1 MSTTALQQ
9 ILRYADWG
17 WCVVPLHTPLG
28 GGCSCRKPGCDA
40 RGKHP
45 RVSNWTHEAT
55 TDLSIIRRWWKQW
68 PNANVGIATGNHL
81 YALDVDGDQGRE
93 TLAQLEARYGALPDT
108 PRSLTGGGGE
118 HYLFSLPHG
127 VTLKNT
133 VRFAPG
139 LDTRG
144 PGGQI
149 VAAPSLHASGKHYRW
164 DAGAHPDDL
173 EVAEMPGW
181 LIMLIQQT
189 PAPLESRVPHVRDQ
203 ATMIPTGR
211 RDHTLFTTA
220 CSLRG
225 QGYSAQEILA
235 VLEVMNATRCLPPL
249 PPAQVHAKV
258 EQAMRYPA
266 GRPRGEEEPVRRTA
280 VRISA
285 ADLLAKTLPPLVYVV
300 EDILPA
306 GATLL
311 TGKSK
316 DGKSLMA
323 YNLAVAVA
331 SGGRALGRFAVQ
343 QGAVWYLAL
352 EDGERRA
359 QARVRAQMELY
370 SIPPLALANLEMTL
384 WEAPR
389 LGQGLEEEMIAQIT
403 RFPETRLIIVDI
415 LEKVR
420 PLRHRGGSV
429 YEDDYQ
435 ATQSLT
441 RLAQDHNVAV
451 LIIHHANKLNPTDFR
466 DSASGSMSL
475 IGGADNFW
483 SLNRQALSSDAT
495 LRITGRDILEEQELA
510 LEFKEGYWTVLGK
523 AAEVHQSKER
533 QEIIAVLQASGRP
546 MTPSQIA
553 RDMQKHPTT
562 TKRLLRMMLESG
574 VILQPFEGHYAV
586 NPMNPMNRVN
596 P

>member
-1 MSTTALQQ
+1 MSTTLLQQ

-17 WCVVPLHTPLG
+17 WCVVPLHTPRE
-28 GGCSCRKPGCDA
+28 GGCSCRMKDCPGI
-40 RGKHP
+40 GKHP
-45 RVSNWTHEAT
+45 RIPNWPKEAT
-55 TDLSIIRRWWKQW
+55 TDLTIITRWWRQW
-68 PNANVGIATGNHL
+68 PQANVGLATGNHL
-81 YALDVDGDQGRE
+81 YVLDVDGEQGRQ
-93 TLAQLEARYGALPDT
+93 TLAQLEAQHGALPET

-118 HYLFSLPHG
+118 HYLFTLPEG
-127 VTLKNT
+127 VRLKNT

-144 PGGQI
+144 TGGQI
-149 VAAPSLHASGKHYRW
+149 VAAPSLHASGKRYTW
-164 DAGAHPDDL
+164 DAGAHPADV
-173 EVAEMPGW
+173 EVAEMPAW
-181 LIMLIQQT
+181 LIMKIQQT
-189 PAPLESRVPHVRDQ
+189 PPAGQLRKASTVPAMRDH
-203 ATMIPTGR
+203 AMMIPTGQ
-211 RDHTLFTTA
+211 RDSTLFTEA
-220 CSLRG
+220 CFLRG
-225 QGYSAQEILA
+225 RGYGEAEIQAALDA
-235 VLEVMNATRCLPPL
+235 INTTRCVPPL
-249 PPAQVHAKV
+249 PPEQVHAKV
-258 EQAMRYPA
+258 KQAMRYPSGPFA
-266 GRPRGEEEPVRRTA
+266 RGTGEAPGAPPLVPVKRITA
-280 VRISA
+280 TA
-285 ADLLAKTLPPLVYVV
+285 LLALELPPLVYVV

-331 SGGRALGRFAVQ
+331 AGGKALGRYAVQ

-359 QARVRAQMELY
+359 QARLKAQMDLY
-370 SIPPLALANLEMTL
+370 SIPSTALANLEMTL

-389 LGQGLEEEMIAQIT
+389 LGQGLEDEMLSQLT
-403 RFPETRLIIVDI
+403 RCPDTRLIIIDI

-420 PLRHRGGSV
+420 PLRTRHGSV

-441 RLAQDHNVAV
+441 RLAQEQNVAV

-475 IGGADNFW
+475 LGGADNFW

-510 LEFKEGYWTVLGK
+510 LEFKEGYWTVL
-523 AAEVHQSKER
+523 AHPRQSKER
-533 QEIIAVLQASGRP
+533 QEIITLLEQEGTMAPAL
-546 MTPSQIA
+546 IA
-553 RDMQKHPTT
+553 QTLQKHPTT
-562 TKRLLRMMLESG
+562 VKRLLRMMLDAG
-574 VILQPFEGHYAV
+574 VIRQPFDGHYAAKV
-586 NPMNPMNRVN
+586 P
-596 P
+596 